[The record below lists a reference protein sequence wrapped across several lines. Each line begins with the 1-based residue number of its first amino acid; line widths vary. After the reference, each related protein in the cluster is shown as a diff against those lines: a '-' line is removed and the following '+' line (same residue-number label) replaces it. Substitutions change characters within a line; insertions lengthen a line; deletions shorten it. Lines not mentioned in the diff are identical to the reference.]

1 MTSKLRQEITSI
13 IQTGIDRKNMDVY
26 NISEMILEFYKE
38 PVLTYWGDS
47 RFIALSVGGRLLGY
61 IPRRDNE
68 LLDRVKELTSLGWDN
83 SDRRIPLDRTSW
95 NMQHEHIRRM
105 IMEL

>member
-26 NISEMILEFYKE
+26 NISEMIFEFYKE
-38 PVLTYWGDS
+38 PVLTYWQEG
-47 RFIALSVGGRLLGY
+47 RFVALSVGGRLLGY
-61 IPRRDNE
+61 IPRRDDE
-68 LLDRVKELTSLGWDN
+68 LLERVKELTSLGWCN

-95 NMQHEHIRRM
+95 NMQYEHIRRM